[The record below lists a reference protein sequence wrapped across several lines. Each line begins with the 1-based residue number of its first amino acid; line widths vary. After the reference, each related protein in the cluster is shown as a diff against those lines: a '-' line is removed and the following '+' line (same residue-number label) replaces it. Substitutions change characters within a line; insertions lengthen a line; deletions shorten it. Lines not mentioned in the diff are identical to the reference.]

1 MLLKSFHLSLFFVCM
16 LVPWA
21 FAVLPANITFTLV
34 LVAMLMKMMM
44 MMMMMMMSYFLGIVD
59 RRKTF
64 SLISSQDHF

>member
-34 LVAMLMKMMM
+34 LVAMMMK

>member
-1 MLLKSFHLSLFFVCM
+1 M

-44 MMMMMMMSYFLGIVD
+44 MMMMMMMMSYFLGIVD

-64 SLISSQDHF
+64 SLIPSQDHF